1 MHDDEIEE
9 DELEDEPKAD
19 EPEVDEEEALAALP
33 PEEQVA
39 KLRDKLKERDK
50 REAVRDAEFQGMQAL
65 LTEIRNR
72 PAPTNGQ
79 PAPREREISPE
90 ERERLSAEA
99 LLELNTDP
107 EAFLAKREQRVAE
120 RVMRA
125 VQEANLPGDVSAF
138 DEMVDRYV
146 DRWKRDNPT
155 VGDKAE
161 KIFRDQMEAVPPEQR
176 AKFIRANP
184 KARKEILDKEMD
196 AAAYRF
202 LKPRL
207 KPKTG
212 RSPSTPGGNRSMTE
226 TRPNRNAKAG
236 LTDSQKAEMKR
247 RGVSDERIKAINDQ
261 IAAAV

>member
-1 MHDDEIEE
+1 MHDEEIDE
-9 DELEDEPKAD
+9 DELEDEPEA

-39 KLRDKLKERDK
+39 KLRDKLKEQK
-50 REAVRDAEFQGMQAL
+50 ARDAARDAKVEGLEAL
-65 LTEIRNR
+65 IAEIRNR

-90 ERERLSAEA
+90 EKERLAAEA

-107 EAFLAKREQRVAE
+107 DAFFAKRDRRIAEQVLRS
-120 RVMRA
+120 

-176 AKFIRANP
+176 AKFVRANP

-207 KPKTG
+207 KPKTS
-212 RSPSTPGGNRSMTE
+212 RSPSTPSGNRSMTE
-226 TRPNRNAKAG
+226 NRPNRSAKAG